1 MQKYK
6 WLSRILIILGIVLL
20 LLTYPSMR
28 LDREASRVRRD
39 AGSQAVEVRC
49 IIWMICM
56 AGGINL
62 LAISSTWLG
71 ETAKPKTVKFSWR
84 RAEVKG
90 DCIFGTIGAALILA
104 PIVLGACFYTRFFSA
119 LDNGGM
125 VNPLPIPMY
134 ETLKSVWLWCIGLFM
149 VSFFLWAVFGRRRLR
164 KYRALEGQICPE
176 CRYSL
181 KGLPP
186 GSRCPECGQGLADTV
201 SDTCPEN
208 VNTNTSQE
216 G

>member
-6 WLSRILIILGIVLL
+6 WLIRMLYFLGIVLM
-20 LLTYPSMR
+20 LLTYPAMQ
-28 LDREASRVRRD
+28 LDFEAHRVRRD
-39 AGSQAVEVRC
+39 AGSQAVEVRRT
-49 IIWMICM
+49 IWMMCLF
-56 AGGINL
+56 GGINL
-62 LAISSTWLG
+62 LLISSTWLG
-71 ETAKPKTVKFSWR
+71 ETTKPKTMKFSWR

-104 PIVLGACFYTRFFSA
+104 PIVLGTCLYARYFSA

-125 VNPLPIPMY
+125 VNPLPMSMY
-134 ETLKSVWLWCIGLFM
+134 ETLKSMWLWCIGLFM
-149 VSFFLWAVFGRRRLR
+149 ASLFLWAVFGRRRLR

-176 CRYSL
+176 CRYPL
-181 KGLPP
+181 KGLPH
-186 GSRCPECGQGLADTV
+186 GSRCPECGQDLAETV
-201 SDTCPEN
+201 SGTCPES